1 MEERFFEEHADDPRS
16 PVLPQAEHVLRQGAV
31 GISCCDATFDT
42 ACSCVVAVA
51 VGQDSVVMGLV
62 LGTFKK
68 LVLYVDSLIIRG
80 IVIMGVALKAGY
92 SMGRPRVLL
101 VVGWDNP
108 LSQRAE
114 PGLDK
119 TRSKV

>member
-1 MEERFFEEHADDPRS
+1 M
-16 PVLPQAEHVLRQGAV
+16 
-31 GISCCDATFDT
+31 
-42 ACSCVVAVA
+42 AVA